1 MAETVILIG
10 LGANLPNPTWG
21 EPRATLAAALN
32 RLAARGVVTLKR
44 SRWYSSAPIPISDQP
59 WYVNAVAE
67 VATAL
72 EPDRLLDELL
82 VTEREFGR
90 RRRVPLAPRVV
101 DLDLLAYG
109 DRILGAAG
117 RGSGL
122 VLPHPRLHERA
133 FVLRPLRE
141 VAREWRHPVLGRSV
155 AEMIADLDPGQIAFA
170 ITESLEAGGNGAP

>member
-1 MAETVILIG
+1 MVILIG

-21 EPRATLAAALN
+21 EPRATLAAALE
-32 RLAARGVVTLKR
+32 RLAARGVATLSR
-44 SRWYSSAPIPISDQP
+44 SRWYRSAPVPASDQP

-72 EPDRLLDELL
+72 APERLLEALM

-90 RRRVPLAPRVV
+90 RRRAPLAPRVV

-109 DRILGAAG
+109 NRVLGAAG
-117 RGSGL
+117 QGSGL

-133 FVLRPLRE
+133 FVLQPLQE
-141 VAREWRHPVLGRSV
+141 VAPEWCHPVLRLSV
-155 AEMIADLDPGQIAFA
+155 AEMIADLDPGQMAFA
-170 ITESLEAGGNGAP
+170 ITASLEP